1 MMENW
6 TCTLCDGRAA
16 GHYILVDEQGAD
28 SGVLCTLCT
37 NRLEKRERTEGWD
50 GCLLEADCENEP
62 VYSVVN
68 YNSYAPGSRSID
80 QITGAVLCEACYS
93 IA

>member
-6 TCTLCDGRAA
+6 TCTFCGERAA
-16 GHYILVDEQGAD
+16 GHYILVDDQGAD

-37 NRLEKRERTEGWD
+37 NQLEKRERAEGWN

-68 YNSYAPGSRSID
+68 YDSAPGSRSIN